1 VVAKSAGDGYTLL
14 FANNG
19 QAALPHLQKIDWDAV
34 KDFKPVSSVATYAML
49 ILVNGQSPY
58 KTVAELVAAAKS
70 QPGKLA
76 YGSSGPGGPLHL
88 GMEMFKSAA
97 GIDIFHVPYKGNAP
111 MNVALLS
118 GEIPIA
124 MDTLAIS
131 LPHIKANKYKALAVT
146 STKRLSLIPEVP
158 TLAEAGLPGFDYEG
172 WQGIFVP
179 ASTPSAVVTQ
189 LNAALVKVLAQ
200 PALRQRLIDLG
211 YEPKSSSAAEMGA
224 TLAKDL
230 NAYRKVI
237 TDAKIK
243 VD

>member
-1 VVAKSAGDGYTLL
+1 
-14 FANNG
+14 
-19 QAALPHLQKIDWDAV
+19 
-34 KDFKPVSSVATYAML
+34 M
-49 ILVNGQSPY
+49 
-58 KTVAELVAAAKS
+58 
-70 QPGKLA
+70 
-76 YGSSGPGGPLHL
+76 
-88 GMEMFKSAA
+88 
-97 GIDIFHVPYKGNAP
+97 
-111 MNVALLS
+111 
-118 GEIPIA
+118 
-124 MDTLAIS
+124 
-131 LPHIKANKYKALAVT
+131 T

-179 ASTPSAVVTQ
+179 ASTPTMVVTQ

>member
-1 VVAKSAGDGYTLL
+1 
-14 FANNG
+14 
-19 QAALPHLQKIDWDAV
+19 
-34 KDFKPVSSVATYAML
+34 
-49 ILVNGQSPY
+49 
-58 KTVAELVAAAKS
+58 
-70 QPGKLA
+70 
-76 YGSSGPGGPLHL
+76 
-88 GMEMFKSAA
+88 
-97 GIDIFHVPYKGNAP
+97 

-131 LPHIKANKYKALAVT
+131 LPHIKAGKYKALAVT

-179 ASTPSAVVTQ
+179 ASTPTAVVAQ

-211 YEPKSSSAAEMGA
+211 YEPKSSTATEMGA

-230 NAYRKVI
+230 AAYRKVI

>member
-1 VVAKSAGDGYTLL
+1 
-14 FANNG
+14 
-19 QAALPHLQKIDWDAV
+19 
-34 KDFKPVSSVATYAML
+34 
-49 ILVNGQSPY
+49 
-58 KTVAELVAAAKS
+58 LVAAAKA
-70 QPGKLA
+70 QPGKMA

-179 ASTPSAVVTQ
+179 ASTPTAVVTQ

-230 NAYRKVI
+230 SAYRKVI